1 MHKRRKYSQEYKQE
15 AVQLVGQSDIPLA
28 QVATNLGINPSI
40 LRRWCDEISKS
51 GKNAFPGNGT
61 PRDLELARIKR
72 ELQQVKQ
79 ERDFL
84 KEAAAYFARTSKR
97 GTT

>member
-1 MHKRRKYSQEYKQE
+1 MHKRRKYSQKYKQE
-15 AVQLVGQSDIPLA
+15 AIHLVGQSDIPLA
-28 QVATNLGINPSI
+28 QVATNLGINPGI
-40 LRRWCDEISKS
+40 LRRWCNEISQA
-51 GKNAFPGNGT
+51 GKTAFPGNGT
-61 PRDLELARIKR
+61 PRDQELVRLNR
-72 ELQQVKQ
+72 ELHQVKQ